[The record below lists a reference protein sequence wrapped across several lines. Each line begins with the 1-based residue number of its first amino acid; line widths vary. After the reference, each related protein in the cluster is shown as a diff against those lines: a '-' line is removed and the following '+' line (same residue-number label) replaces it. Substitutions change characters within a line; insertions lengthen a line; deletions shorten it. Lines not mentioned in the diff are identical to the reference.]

1 MAILEGCP
9 RLSRCGLWMR
19 AMGSLEAVVPHVS
32 TAEEAQI
39 QSWFG
44 ILTFGRLCA
53 FHDFVFLDHH
63 IPAPAKTA

>member
-1 MAILEGCP
+1 
-9 RLSRCGLWMR
+9 
-19 AMGSLEAVVPHVS
+19 MGSLEAVVPHVS